1 MSRVIAIKL
10 IAASVV
16 LFILP
21 LFTLKAFAQG
31 ETTSAIVGQVSD
43 ASGAAVPGATVTVHN
58 TETGL
63 QRIATTDDSG
73 RFNFP
78 QLKPGTYTVR
88 VEGQGFDPQQIGAV
102 TSSLG
107 QKQTVDFILKIAQA
121 RESIE
126 VSGEAVILSPEN
138 ANTATTLDAPAL
150 ENLPNPGGDLTYP
163 LQFAAGALINTA
175 GSSNDFVGGT
185 NGYGNVEFNGLPAL
199 ANGYIVDGLE
209 SNDPLTNLNSGLSTN
224 LVLGLNS
231 ISEVTVNTLSYAVDQ
246 GRYGAS
252 QVDYV
257 TKSGSNQFHGN
268 LYELWN
274 SSILNAADYFTNA
287 LPGRQKPGANVN
299 HFGGSLGGPIVHDKL
314 FFFFDSEWV
323 RIALPIV
330 TPTIVPSLAFQ
341 GYVLGQ
347 LQDGEPD
354 PNHPGQYVYPPS
366 PQSINFYKQMFGL
379 YGNTNGAAAR
389 VLGCPYDV
397 GMAAPA
403 IPNDGNYCAN
413 SQSVSHSS
421 DDHEQVQTL
430 RIDYNINEKDTTWYR
445 LQSDTGVQAAYTDP
459 INAVFDSVSPQPLYS
474 FAAGYTHVFSQNL
487 VNYFNPAFSW
497 YGSLFAPADFQKT
510 LAAFPIVLQG
520 TGANAFTTVGGLDNT
535 WVQGRRASRFFI
547 NDNLAWS
554 HGAHEFRFG
563 TNTRLLRLNDY
574 DFGEGSVPTVTYA
587 NLEQYIYGV
596 ANTATETFPTS
607 ANEPFNFLNLDL
619 YAQDTWKVTKKL
631 TWTFGI
637 RDTFNSNPLNPHDQ
651 IARLSG
657 SFDSISH
664 NVNQPLNAT
673 IQTGLGNV
681 FSSTPLA
688 ILQPRTA
695 IAWQFEPKTVLRAG
709 FGIFSDLLPGSIA
722 DVVGVNPPYVKTF
735 QGGLLGTV
743 GKSGSAGCDPAFG
756 CTAIAPGVANS
767 AVDAT
772 VSANQTFSSGFQPG
786 QPSCASLPP
795 SSAQASFATCLPPVA
810 ITAVPSGELHAP
822 YFMEWSL
829 GLEHELG
836 TTGSLKAQYVGTRA
850 VNQPY
855 LTEVNGYQTV
865 CPGCFAPFPYVNP
878 ADPQRTGAIDPRFG
892 AVTQFSTGAN
902 SHYDGL
908 QLTAMKRIG
917 HGLMGQINYTW
928 SRCMDTVS
936 NGGFLQF
943 SAGGILSPLPGELAR
958 NYGPCDYDIRG
969 NLNAQYV
976 YQLPLKVQNHY
987 LGLALNGWQVSGTM
1001 FWHSGLPFSVL
1012 STPYSANGNGIVNGS
1027 GPQFAS
1033 VVPGVPLYDHN
1044 FIPGVTQPGT
1054 VQWLNPNAFVSTV
1067 DPSQQQLANGQIV
1080 PAGSCNGGD
1089 GAQTCQFGNL
1099 GRNALRGPQFFWS
1112 DFYLTK
1118 WFPVTERVKLRFD
1131 AQFFNVFNH
1140 PNFALPSMVLAGIP
1154 GKPSTLPGFGAI
1166 TSTTS
1171 PPTGLLGVGLGG
1183 DSTPRMVAFQMRMEF

>member
-1 MSRVIAIKL
+1 M
-10 IAASVV
+10 
-16 LFILP
+16 
-21 LFTLKAFAQG
+21 
-31 ETTSAIVGQVSD
+31 
-43 ASGAAVPGATVTVHN
+43 VTITN

-63 QRIATTDDSG
+63 KRSATTDDAG

-78 QLKPGTYTVR
+78 QLKPGTYAVK
-88 VEGQGFDPQQIGAV
+88 VEAEGFESQQNGAV
-102 TSSLG
+102 SSSLG
-107 QKQTVDFILKIAQA
+107 QKQTVDFTLKVAPSKQTV
-121 RESIE
+121 E
-126 VSGEAVILSPEN
+126 VSSEAPILNPEN
-138 ANTATTLDAPAL
+138 ANTSTNLNAPAL

-163 LQFAAGALINTA
+163 LQFAPGALVNTA

-199 ANGYIVDGLE
+199 SNGYIVDGLE
-209 SNDPLTNLNSGLSTN
+209 TNDPLTNLNSGLSTN

-252 QVDYV
+252 QVNYV
-257 TKSGSNQFHGN
+257 TKSGTNQFHGN

-274 SSILNAADYFTNA
+274 GSRFNAADYFTNA
-287 LPGRQKPGANVN
+287 TPGNQKPRSTVN
-299 HFGGSLGGPIVHDKL
+299 HFGGSVGGPIIRNKL

-330 TPTIVPSLAFQ
+330 TATTVPTPAFEN
-341 GYVLGQ
+341 YVLQQ
-347 LQDGEPD
+347 LPLGGTDSVTGSIYQPA
-354 PNHPGQYVYPPS
+354 
-366 PQSINFYKQMFGL
+366 PQLVPFYQQMFSL
-379 YGNTNGAAAR
+379 YRNTSGTPLT
-389 VLGCPYDV
+389 VLGCPFDLDGV
-397 GMAAPA
+397 TPA
-403 IPNDGNYCAN
+403 IANDGNGCAN
-413 SQSVSHSS
+413 RQSISHSS
-421 DDHEQVQTL
+421 DDHEQVQTV
-430 RIDYNINEKDTTWYR
+430 RIDYNINEKITTWFR
-445 LQSDTGVQAAYTDP
+445 FQADTGLQAAYTDP
-459 INAVFDSVSPQPLYS
+459 INPLFNALSPQPLYS

-487 VNYFNPAFSW
+487 VNYFNPALSW
-497 YGSLFAPADFQKT
+497 YESLFGPSDFQKT
-510 LAAFPIVLQG
+510 LSAFPIVLQG
-520 TGANAFTTVGGLDNT
+520 SGANAPFTTLGGLDNT

-554 HGAHEFRFG
+554 HGAHELRFG
-563 TNTRLLRLNDY
+563 TNIRILRLNDF
-574 DFGEGSVPTVTYA
+574 DFGEGTVPLVTYTT
-587 NLEQYIYGV
+587 LPQYIYGV
-596 ANTATETFPTS
+596 ASTATETFPTS

-637 RDTFNSNPLNPHDQ
+637 RDTFNSNPFNPHGQ
-651 IARLSG
+651 IARLRG
-657 SFDSISH
+657 SFASISH
-664 NVNQPLNAT
+664 DVNQPLNAA

-695 IAWQFEPKTVLRAG
+695 IAWQFEPKSVLRAG
-709 FGIFSDLLPGSIA
+709 FGVFSDILPGSIA

-735 QGGLLGTV
+735 EGGLLGTV
-743 GKSGSAGCDPAFG
+743 GG
-756 CTAIAPGVANS
+756 TAIAPGVPNS

-772 VSANQTFSSGFQPG
+772 LAANQTFSSGFQQG
-786 QPSCASLPP
+786 QLSCASP
-795 SSAQASFATCLPPVA
+795 QATPATCLPPVA
-810 ITAVPSGELHAP
+810 ITAVPDGKLHAP
-822 YFMEWSL
+822 YFMEWSF

-836 TTGSLKAQYVGTRA
+836 STGSIHAQYVGTRA

-855 LTEVNGYQTV
+855 LTQVNGYQTV
-865 CPGCFAPFPYVNP
+865 CQGCFAPFPYAQP
-878 ADPQRTGAIDPRFG
+878 TDPRFG
-892 AVTQFSTGAN
+892 AVTQLSTGAN
-902 SHYDGL
+902 SHYNGL

-943 SAGGILSPLPGELAR
+943 SAGGILSPLPGDLAR
-958 NYGPCDYDIRG
+958 DYGPCDYDIRQ

-976 YQLPLKVQNHY
+976 YQLPVKVQNRV
-987 LGLALNGWQVSGTM
+987 LGYALNGWQVSGTV
-1001 FWHSGLPFSVL
+1001 FWHSGIPFSVL

-1033 VVPGVPLYDHN
+1033 VVPGVPLYEHN
-1044 FIPGVTQPGT
+1044 PIPGVTQPGT
-1054 VQWLNPNAFVSTV
+1054 VQWLNPDAFVSTV
-1067 DPSQQQLANGQIV
+1067 DPSTGT
-1080 PAGSCNGGD
+1080 CFGGD
-1089 GAQTCQFGNL
+1089 IPKNCQFGDL
-1099 GRNALRGPQFFWS
+1099 GRNALRGPNFAWS

-1118 WFPVTERVKLRFD
+1118 WFPLTERVKMRFD
-1131 AQFFNVFNH
+1131 VQFFNLFNH

-1154 GKPSTLPGFGAI
+1154 GKPPTQTGFGAL

-1183 DSTPRMVAFQMRMEF
+1183 DSTPRMIAFQLRLEF